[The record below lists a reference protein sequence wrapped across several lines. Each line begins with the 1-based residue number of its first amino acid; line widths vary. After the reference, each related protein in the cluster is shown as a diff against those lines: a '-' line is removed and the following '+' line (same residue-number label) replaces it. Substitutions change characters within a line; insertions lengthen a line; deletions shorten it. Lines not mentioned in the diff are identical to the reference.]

1 LGDWLT
7 IEKLIGKDMKE
18 NGHDLL
24 RGSVVIFAWRHQ
36 GKPQKC

>member
-1 LGDWLT
+1 MM
-7 IEKLIGKDMKE
+7 IEQLIGQDVKE

-24 RGSVVIFAWRHQ
+24 RGSVVIFAWRNQ

>member
-1 LGDWLT
+1 V
-7 IEKLIGKDMKE
+7 KE